1 MKKWMALPAIPPD
14 PGKTYASV
22 SQRQRRALFRQD
34 VQDIHTTPIWRRGT
48 APCSAFFDLSH
59 YPVKPADFKST
70 ARKTIPTENRLG
82 LKTHQEGSKA
92 LAEIF
97 FTSEKVRVFH
107 CNNGIAFD
115 AFKIYGF
122 PALPSRDPVLRV
134 ELSHLPFLP
143 KHLLTQGVFDLLA
156 PYGIVLERGIFLDNG

>member
-22 SQRQRRALFRQD
+22 SQRQRCALFRQD
-34 VQDIHTTPIWRRGT
+34 VQDLHTTPIWRRGT
-48 APCSAFFDLSH
+48 APCSAFFDLFH
-59 YPVKPADFKST
+59 HPVKPADFKPI
-70 ARKTIPTENRLG
+70 ARKAISTENSLG
-82 LKTHQEGSKA
+82 LKTHQEGSKV

-97 FTSEKVRVFH
+97 FTSEKVRAFH

-134 ELSHLPFLP
+134 KLSHLPFLP
-143 KHLLTQGVFDLLA
+143 KHLLTQGILDLLA
-156 PYGIVLERGIFLDNG
+156 PYGIVLEGGIFLSNC